1 VSEFAVV
8 LGALALFAAAYVAVS
23 VVVRRLPA
31 APRVLP
37 RQPIPAAWY
46 AVLEQRVPLARA
58 LAAEERER
66 LLRLVQVFLAEKRV
80 EGCQGLVV
88 TEEMKVTIAAAA
100 CLLLLHVPGTCYPT
114 VRTVLV
120 YPSSFVPKYT
130 RPPERDHIVQP
141 PVPLVGQ
148 SWRGGVVVLSW
159 DDVLS
164 SARDPAD
171 GHNVVLHEFAHQLD
185 REDGDAEGTPLLPGG
200 ALRAWARVLA
210 AEYERLRRDA
220 AAGRPS
226 VLDAYGAT
234 DPAEFFAVATETF
247 FEKPAELEREH
258 PALYTQLKQF
268 YGQDPA
274 HAMRS
279 APRGAA

>member
-31 APRVLP
+31 PPRVLP
-37 RQPIPAAWY
+37 RQPIPPAWY
-46 AVLEQRVPLARA
+46 AVLEQRVPLARG

-100 CLLLLHVPGTCYPT
+100 CLLLLHVPGPCYPT

-164 SARDPAD
+164 SARDPAG

-258 PALYTQLKQF
+258 PALYAQLKQF